1 MTARER
7 KIARLK
13 RLVAEVNEDLRV
25 VERIKEKATA
35 LLKAVNTRTGPVPDD
50 DLMAMAG
57 YLHHFY
63 TGIETVFDRISRQI
77 DGGPEKGAD
86 WHRDLLRSMAVE
98 LAGLRPPVISPGL
111 RDELDEYRRFRHL
124 FRHAYASELRWS
136 KMSHLAENMADILDL
151 LKKRVQ
157 EFEAFIGTLIGE
169 LEPAERSP
177 RSGKD
182 AGQ

>member
-35 LLKAVNTRTGPVPDD
+35 LLKAVNARTGPVPDA

-63 TGIETVFDRISRQI
+63 TGIETIFDRISRQI
-77 DGGPEKGAD
+77 DGGPDKAAD
-86 WHRDLLRSMAVE
+86 WHRELLRSMAVE
-98 LAGLRPPVISPGL
+98 LEGLRPAVISPEL
-111 RDELDEYRRFRHL
+111 REELDEYRRFRHL

-136 KMSHLAENMADILDL
+136 KMGHLAENMGDILDMV
-151 LKKRVQ
+151 KKRIQ
-157 EFEAFIGTLIGE
+157 EFESFIAKLIEE
-169 LEPAERSP
+169 LRPAEKERSF
-177 RSGKD
+177 
-182 AGQ
+182 